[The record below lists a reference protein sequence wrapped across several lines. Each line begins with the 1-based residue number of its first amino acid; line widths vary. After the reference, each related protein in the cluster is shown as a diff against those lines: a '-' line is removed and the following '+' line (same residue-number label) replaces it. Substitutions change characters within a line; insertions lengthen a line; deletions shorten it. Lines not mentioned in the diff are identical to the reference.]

1 MDAQGDDRK
10 RWLRLPWNAN
20 KRLEQLSLCYEW
32 QRRIDLSKAKREHV
46 LALKHKPVR
55 REEPLPDADVHSE
68 GFRQTRE
75 ARRSALVEDYVEL
88 IADLIE
94 DGNEARQVDI
104 AARLGV
110 AQPTVA
116 KMLTR
121 LCTDGLVSRKPY
133 RGVFLTEAGRKVA
146 EESRIRHQTVE
157 AFLRSLGV
165 SAETARI
172 DAEGIEHHVSAET
185 LEAFRKAMTA
195 PR

>member
-1 MDAQGDDRK
+1 MFNGR
-10 RWLRLPWNAN
+10 N
-20 KRLEQLSLCYEW
+20 KLVP
-32 QRRIDLSKAKREHV
+32 RIR
-46 LALKHKPVR
+46 PVPR
-55 REEPLPDADVHSE
+55 DEPLPDAEIHSE

-75 ARRSALVEDYVEL
+75 AQRSALVEDYVEL

-110 AQPTVA
+110 SQPTVA

-121 LCTDGLVSRKPY
+121 LCADGLVSRKPY

-146 EESRIRHQTVE
+146 LESRERHQTVE

-185 LEAFRKAMTA
+185 LEAFRKAMA
-195 PR
+195 AN